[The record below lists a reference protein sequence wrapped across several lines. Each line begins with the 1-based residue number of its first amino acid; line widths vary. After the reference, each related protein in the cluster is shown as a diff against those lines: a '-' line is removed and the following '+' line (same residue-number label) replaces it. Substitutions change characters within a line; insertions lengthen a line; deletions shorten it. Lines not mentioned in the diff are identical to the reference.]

1 MISVAFWKKLE
12 GVDPKLRG
20 LFLSLIEEIEHH
32 REESVT
38 KKEFR
43 ELIEAQKR
51 TEEAVNKLAEAQKKT
66 EEEIA
71 KLTQRMDTFEIRLAK
86 LEEAQIKTEERLA
99 KLEETVNKLAE
110 AQKKT
115 EEEIAKLTQRMGVFE
130 KRLEKVEERLEGIS
144 NSVGY
149 SLENSSYKALPKL
162 LEERFGIRIKDR
174 LIRRYVSV
182 GAKEVQINIYGEA
195 RRNGSEILILGECK
209 VRPSKKEIAR
219 FEKYAKRIAQHM
231 GKEAFLVVVAHDFT
245 PSIERLLREKGIVYF
260 WSYEL

>member
-43 ELIEAQKR
+43 ELIEAQRR
-51 TEEAVNKLAEAQKKT
+51 TEEAINKLAEAQKKT

-71 KLTQRMDTFEIRLAK
+71 KLTKRMDTFEERLAK

-110 AQKKT
+110 AQRKT
-115 EEEIAKLTQRMGVFE
+115 EEEIAKLTQRMSAFE

-149 SLENSSYKALPKL
+149 SLENSAYKALPKL
-162 LEERFGIRIKDR
+162 LVERFGIKIKDR
-174 LIRRYVSV
+174 LIRRYISIRT
-182 GAKEVQINIYGEA
+182 KEVQVNIYGEA
-195 RRNGSEILILGECK
+195 KKNGSEILILGECK

-219 FEKYAKRIAQHM
+219 FEKHAKQIARHT
-231 GKEAFLVVVAHDFT
+231 GKEVFLIMVAHDFS
-245 PSIERLLREKGIVYF
+245 PVIEELLKEKGIAYF

>member
-12 GVDPKLRG
+12 EADPKLRR
-20 LFLSLIEEIEHH
+20 LFLSLIEEIERH

-38 KKEFR
+38 KKEFK

-71 KLTQRMDTFEIRLAK
+71 KLTKRMS
-86 LEEAQIKTEERLA
+86 
-99 KLEETVNKLAE
+99 
-110 AQKKT
+110 
-115 EEEIAKLTQRMGVFE
+115 VFE

-149 SLENSSYKALPKL
+149 SLENSSYKALPRL
-162 LEERFGIRIKDR
+162 LEERFGIKIKDR
-174 LIRRYVSV
+174 LIRRYMSL
-182 GAKEVQINIYGEA
+182 GAKEIQINIYGEA
-195 RRNGSEILILGECK
+195 RKNGSEILILGECK

-219 FEKYAKRIAQHM
+219 FEKYARRIAQHM

>member
-71 KLTQRMDTFEIRLAK
+71 KLTQRM
-86 LEEAQIKTEERLA
+86 
-99 KLEETVNKLAE
+99 
-110 AQKKT
+110 
-115 EEEIAKLTQRMGVFE
+115 GVFE

-149 SLENSSYKALPKL
+149 SLENSSYKALPRL